1 MLRNGEVLDK
11 SRKERHISL
20 CPVCQASTLCDV
32 YVIVDES
39 RRDLIAEIETLHEIA
54 CGSCGERCR
63 VDSGY
68 MIYSPNGFPGA
79 VYFCAEHT
87 SDADDEADK
96 RRVAAMLGLV
106 DADEILT
113 FPQSKAPVHLGL
125 RGDTAGSFVPKA
137 ETEVRS
143 DRLRDLIMESSRLG
157 DEGDVTHDP
166 AAAAR
171 RLELSEQA
179 WALLDGTE
187 PPTVAPLIRLYIAT
201 GLLGSLAD
209 GTAAKGSIM
218 LRMERAIGELSRA
231 VRDLEG
237 GLDDDLLA
245 RVHLEL
251 ARAYSKRGWGRTD
264 LNERLTIDH
273 GRAAIDLANPED
285 DLRLWAAV
293 RSNLACAYMNGLTGP
308 RSERMEQA
316 LDLLSGTSAK
326 LGQMH
331 GSLTWCDVM
340 SNLGQAYAMRAEGDP
355 AVNFARAADC
365 YEAVAAAE
373 SFEANPRG
381 WGDTQYKL
389 GALRLKQDDPHGALR
404 HLEQA
409 CEAYLRAGTGQLSS
423 ARMAMANAYAMLGD
437 HERQVELLA
446 AEAERYSPE
455 LEPVMWARRQTQLA
469 LALDAHEPGRARDI
483 LTAVAA
489 AQATSDED
497 RSFMDRALTLRALGD
512 LHMSRFGGGD
522 AAALMDAIRCFEE
535 TAELT
540 VGEPEQ
546 AAMDGA
552 RLGGA
557 YAWAER
563 WADAA
568 QAYSRAVAACEAR
581 YRMLVVR
588 HSREDQLAVAGA
600 IRHRAA
606 YALARAGRF
615 EDALLMLELARARLL
630 GEALERDHADLD
642 LVARL
647 DPGAHAMFTDAA
659 EHARAVE
666 NNSRRIHAGD
676 ASPEDDRRLAEE
688 SLAAQEAL
696 ADAVR
701 RVRAVE
707 GMSGFLAMPELGD
720 IQPVQG
726 RPLVYLAATTWGTV
740 VLVAAWDG
748 ALSVTASFTE
758 EVTRDRL
765 SSLFGLSSGGA
776 VQADLVDAVTQVGGE
791 LAEAITAALPPGT
804 TAMTLVPCGLLALL
818 PLHAAGKAAGD
829 ALADTFEINYAFSGR
844 ALIAEG
850 ADRGLEP
857 LLAVGDPTGNLP
869 QAGDEVAVISAS
881 FTRTSRLVG
890 PEATL
895 ENVRDALASA
905 GCLHFACHGLYA
917 KDPLASGL
925 ELNDGRLTVGELLS
939 THPPLLRGARL
950 VVLSA
955 CESAV
960 VDPNAP
966 DEVIGLPAA
975 ITYAGAPAVVG
986 SLWKVGDIAANV
998 FMTRF
1003 YRLLCASVTPA
1014 DALTR
1019 TQRWMRTVTA
1029 GELLAADGRSSP
1041 ELRSWLRLH
1050 DEDEPPFASARDW
1063 APFILVG
1070 A

>member
-1 MLRNGEVLDK
+1 MAIYLDK
-11 SRKERHISL
+11 SCKERYISL

-32 YVIVDES
+32 YVVVDET
-39 RRDLIAEIETLHEIA
+39 RRDLIGEIETLHEIA

-68 MIYSPNGFPGA
+68 MIYNPNGCPKA

-96 RRVAAMLGLV
+96 RRIAAMLGLV
-106 DADEILT
+106 DAEKILI
-113 FPQSKAPVHLGL
+113 FPQSMAPVLLGL
-125 RGDTAGSFVPKA
+125 RGDTAGSFVLKA
-137 ETEVRS
+137 GTEVRS
-143 DRLRDLIMESSRLG
+143 EQLRDLLMESSRLG
-157 DEGDVTHDP
+157 DEGNVTHDP

-171 RLELSEQA
+171 RLELSERA
-179 WALLDGTE
+179 WTLLDGTE
-187 PPTVAPLIRLYIAT
+187 PPTVVPLIWLHIAT

-209 GTAAKGSIM
+209 GTAAKGSVM
-218 LRMERAIGELSRA
+218 LRLERAIGELSRA

-237 GLDDDLLA
+237 GLDDRLLA
-245 RVHLEL
+245 NVHLEL
-251 ARAYSKRGWGRTD
+251 ARAYSKRSWGRAG
-264 LNERLTIDH
+264 LNERLVSDH
-273 GRAAIDLANPED
+273 GRASIDLTDPED
-285 DLRLWAAV
+285 DLTLWATA
-293 RSNLACAYMNGLTGP
+293 RSNLACAYMSGLTGP
-308 RSERMEQA
+308 RTERLEQA
-316 LDLLSGTSAK
+316 LDLLSETIAK
-326 LGQMH
+326 LEPMH

-340 SNLGQAYAMRAEGDP
+340 SNLGQVYAARLGGDP
-355 AVNFARAADC
+355 AVNLARAADC
-365 YEAVAAAE
+365 YEAVAAVE
-373 SFEANPRG
+373 SLEANPRG

-404 HLEQA
+404 HLERA
-409 CEAYLRAGTGQLSS
+409 CEAYVMAGTGQLTS

-446 AEAERYSPE
+446 AEAEKYSPE
-455 LEPVMWARRQTQLA
+455 LEPVMWARRRTQLA
-469 LALDAHEPGRARDI
+469 LALDAYEPERARDI

-489 AQATSDED
+489 AQAAGDED
-497 RSFMDRALTLRALGD
+497 RSFMDRALTLQALGD
-512 LHMSRFGGGD
+512 LHQSRFRQGN

-535 TAELT
+535 AAELT
-540 VGEPEQ
+540 VDEPEL
-546 AAMDGA
+546 AAIDEA

-568 QAYSRAVAACEAR
+568 RAYSRAVTACEAR

-588 HSREDQLAVAGA
+588 RSREDQLSETGA

-606 YALARAGRF
+606 YALAQAGQL

-647 DPGAHAMFTDAA
+647 DPGAHAVFTDAA

-666 NNSRRIHAGD
+666 NDSRRIHAGGD

-720 IQPVQG
+720 IRPAQG

-765 SSLFGLSSGGA
+765 SSLLGLSSGGA

-857 LLAVGDPTGNLP
+857 LLAVGDPTENLP
-869 QAGDEVAVISAS
+869 QAGDEVAVISAG
-881 FTRTSRLVG
+881 FTRTSWLVG
-890 PEATL
+890 PDATL
-895 ENVRDALASA
+895 ENVRAALASA
-905 GCLHFACHGLYA
+905 GCLHFACHGGYA

-950 VVLSA
+950 VVLAA

-1003 YRLLCASVTPA
+1003 YRLLCASLTPS

-1029 GELLAADGRSSP
+1029 GELLAADGRLSP